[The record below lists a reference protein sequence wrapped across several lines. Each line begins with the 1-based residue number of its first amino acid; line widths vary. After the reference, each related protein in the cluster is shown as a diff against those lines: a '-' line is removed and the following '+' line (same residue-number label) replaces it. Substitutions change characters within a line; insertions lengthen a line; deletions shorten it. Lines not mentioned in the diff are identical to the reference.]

1 MSIDVRN
8 QLQRKTIRTLV
19 TAQIG
24 AGVGTAGTV
33 AAGSLLVA
41 SITGSEELAG
51 LAQTFSVLGA
61 AALALPLARLT
72 SHGGRRISLAF
83 GYAAGVL
90 GSIFAILGG
99 IHSNIFLMLAGS
111 FLVGSAS
118 ASAFQARFAAID
130 LVPEAHKAKQLSYV
144 VWGSTVGAV
153 TGPNLMQPA
162 GNMAEYFGFP
172 RLVGPYLISAVT
184 LSFASTL
191 IFLMLKPDPYLT
203 ALGEGKSYE
212 AGRRRIKEALQYI
225 LRHPIALFSIL
236 SIAIGHVAM
245 IAVMVMTPVHMAH
258 VDVSLKII
266 GLVISVHVIGMY
278 AFSPVVGSISDR
290 IGKIRTIQVGLVIL
304 LASTIVAGTA
314 RADDIRRLGVG
325 LFLLGLG
332 WSFTLIAGSALLSST
347 VDATLK
353 TSAQGASDLIM
364 NLAGA
369 FGGASAGLII
379 SSLSYGWLCAFGALP
394 VVVLAIWSV
403 TFRSL
408 KTP

>member
-1 MSIDVRN
+1 MSTYEHEV
-8 QLQRKTIRTLV
+8 LQHKTIRTLSI
-19 TAQIG
+19 AQIG
-24 AGVGTAGTV
+24 AGIGTAGTV

-72 SHGGRRISLAF
+72 SHGGRRTALSF
-83 GYAAGVL
+83 GYATGVI
-90 GSIFAILGG
+90 GSLFAIFGG
-99 IHSNIFLMLAGS
+99 VHSNIYLMLAGS

-130 LVPEAHKAKQLSYV
+130 LVPESHRAKQLSYV

-162 GNMAEYFGFP
+162 GNVAEYFGLP
-172 RLVGPYLISAVT
+172 RLVGPYMISAMT
-184 LSFASTL
+184 LTFASTL
-191 IFLMLKPDPYLT
+191 IFLFLKPDPYLT
-203 ALGEGKSYE
+203 ALGEGRIYE
-212 AGRRRIKEALQYI
+212 AGKKRIKEALI
-225 LRHPIALFSIL
+225 HIWHKPLALFAIF

-258 VDVSLKII
+258 VDISLKII

-278 AFSPVVGSISDR
+278 AFSPVVGSLSDR
-290 IGKIRTIQVGLVIL
+290 IGKVKTIQAGLIIL
-304 LASTIVAGTA
+304 LLSTIVAGTA
-314 RADDIRRLGVG
+314 KADDIFRLGLG

-332 WSFTLIAGSALLSST
+332 WSFTLIAGSALLSSS

-353 TSAQGASDLIM
+353 TSAQGASDLTM

-369 FGGASAGLII
+369 IGGAIAGLII
-379 SSLSYGWLCAFGALP
+379 SALSYGWLCVFAAIP
-394 VVVLAIWSV
+394 VLLLAIWSIS
-403 TFRSL
+403 FKS
-408 KTP
+408 P